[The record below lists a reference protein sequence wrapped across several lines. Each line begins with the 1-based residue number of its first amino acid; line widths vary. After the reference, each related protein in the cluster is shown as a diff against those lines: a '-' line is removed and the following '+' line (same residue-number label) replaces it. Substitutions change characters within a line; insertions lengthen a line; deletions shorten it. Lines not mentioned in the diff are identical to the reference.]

1 MNNPVTRGSVRQW
14 RAFTL
19 IELLVVIAIIAI
31 LAALLLPALAS
42 AKEKAHRT
50 ACVSNLRQ
58 LGIATHVYA
67 LDFSDK
73 VFPGR
78 RNDSDWYTTCL
89 AFEMYAY
96 LTNQIGV
103 KVLDC
108 PNLYPLWW
116 SFATDGRFQ
125 PVNTVYIGYNYHGGK
140 INPAPKGW
148 VSPQKVSEDPRTEL
162 FSDHNDWNDFWA
174 WAPHGPRGA
183 IKRGIY
189 QEVSQPPTG
198 GKTPK
203 DIGAAGGNVETLD
216 GAVAW
221 RKSSQWVT
229 NYVVYSGGSHWA
241 CW

>member
-1 MNNPVTRGSVRQW
+1 MNNTVTRGSVRKR

-31 LAALLLPALAS
+31 LAAMLLPALAS

-50 ACVSNLRQ
+50 VCVSNLRQ

-67 LDFSDK
+67 LDYQDR

-78 RNDSDWYTTCL
+78 RNPTDWFINCL
-89 AFEMYAY
+89 SEEMYGY

-108 PNLYPLWW
+108 PNLSPLYWG
-116 SFATDGRFQ
+116 FATGGRFQ
-125 PVNTVYIGYNYHGGK
+125 PPSNVYIGYNYHGGK
-140 INPAPKGW
+140 NNPSPSNW
-148 VSPQKVSEDPRTEL
+148 VSPQKIIADPRIEL
-162 FSDHNDWNDFWA
+162 FSDHNDWNNFWV
-174 WAPHGPRGA
+174 WAPHGSRGA
-183 IKRGIY
+183 IKGGIY
-189 QEVSQPPTG
+189 QEVSQPPSN

-216 GAVAW
+216 GAVTW
-221 RKSSQWVT
+221 RKSSSWLT

-241 CW
+241 YW